1 VQTRDHQAKKLP
13 REDLLFYLFL
23 GVLFLSV
30 SALSLFLLSGERKRA
45 ELAFEYEAEKLA
57 TTLMDYYRDN
67 RELPLDQ
74 LRELVLGFGV
84 YSSNRTPLERYGSAP
99 ASLEPAGPRPGG
111 PPGPSPEVRFL
122 RGSRSLVLIRRLG
135 WMPGMHVM
143 PGIPGLPGR
152 QRGPRMMG
160 RMGGFSEGPQALFL
174 ELSAGPYWARER
186 LLSAARILLPL
197 ALAGLTVLAGVLFR
211 RGSVYRRRLAA
222 QEQLARLG
230 EASRALAHEIK
241 NPLSAI
247 RIQTGLLS
255 KTLPEA
261 RRGDLRI
268 IEEETQ
274 RLALLADRIG
284 DFLRDPLG
292 QPEALDLDRFLG
304 EMALRYDRQLLYR
317 FQGQPPAR
325 VNFDRERLRSVL
337 ENLIRNAQES
347 MDGRPAELECEAGR
361 HQVEV
366 AVLDRGPGIPPE
378 IRDKI
383 FDPFF
388 TSKAHGSGFGLSIAR
403 RFVEA
408 AGGSLSLEDR
418 PGGGTRARIVLKREP
433 A

>member
-1 VQTRDHQAKKLP
+1 MIQKAKKLP
-13 REDLLFYLFL
+13 REDLLFYIFL

-30 SALSLFLLSGERKRA
+30 SAMSLFLLSGERKRA
-45 ELAFEYEAEKLA
+45 ELYFEYEAQKMA
-57 TTLMDYYRDN
+57 TALMDYYREN
-67 RELPLDQ
+67 RELPLEQ
-74 LRELVLGFGV
+74 LRGAVLGFGI
-84 YSSNRTPLERYGSAP
+84 YSAEGAPLERYGSAP
-99 ASLEPAGPRPGG
+99 PRLQLGGPGPGG

-135 WMPGMHVM
+135 GMPGM
-143 PGIPGLPGR
+143 PGMR
-152 QRGPRMMG
+152 REMQRMMG
-160 RMGGFSEGPQALFL
+160 RAFTGPQAIYL
-174 ELSAGPYWARER
+174 ELSAGPYWGRER
-186 LLSAARILLPL
+186 LLGVGRTFLPL
-197 ALAGLTVLAGVLFR
+197 VLAGLMVLAGVLYR

-247 RIQTGLLS
+247 RIQTGLLA
-255 KTLPEA
+255 KTLPAA
-261 RRGDLRI
+261 RQGDLRI

-292 QPEALDLDRFLG
+292 TPVTLDLDEFLR
-304 EMALRYDRQLLYR
+304 ELALRYDSQLLYR

-325 VNFDRERLRSVL
+325 VRFDPQRLRSVL

-347 MDGRPAELECEAGR
+347 MDGQPAELECGAGR

-366 AVLDRGPGIPPE
+366 AVLDRGPGIPPD

-388 TSKAHGSGFGLSIAR
+388 TSKAQGSGFGLSIAR

-408 AGGSLSLEDR
+408 AGGTLTLEDR
-418 PGGGTRARIVLKREP
+418 PGGGLRARIRLPREP

>member
-1 VQTRDHQAKKLP
+1 MRVQKARRLP

-23 GVLFLSV
+23 GVLFLCV
-30 SALSLFLLSGERKRA
+30 GALSLFLLSGESKRA
-45 ELAFEYEAEKLA
+45 ELNFEYEAEKLA

-67 RELPLDQ
+67 RRLPLER
-74 LRELVLGFGV
+74 LRELVLGFGI
-84 YSSNRTPLERYGSAP
+84 YSGDGTPLERYGSAP
-99 ASLEPAGPRPGG
+99 PRLELGG
-111 PPGPSPEVRFL
+111 PGAGGPHGLSPEVRFL
-122 RGSRSLVLIRRLG
+122 RGSRSLLLIRRLG
-135 WMPGMHVM
+135 WMPGMPGM
-143 PGIPGLPGR
+143 PGPR
-152 QRGPRMMG
+152 RGMQRMMERLG
-160 RMGGFSEGPQALFL
+160 RLPEGPQALYL
-174 ELSAGPYWARER
+174 ELPAGPHWGRER
-186 LLSAARILLPL
+186 MYGAARTLLPL
-197 ALAGLTVLAGVLFR
+197 VLAGLMVLAGVLYR
-211 RGSVYRRRLAA
+211 RNSDYRRRLAA

-255 KTLPEA
+255 RTLPEE
-261 RRGDLRI
+261 RQGDLRI

-292 QPEALDLDRFLG
+292 RPEVLDLDRFLG
-304 EMALRYDRQLLYR
+304 ELALRYDRRLLYR

-325 VNFDRERLRSVL
+325 VRFDPQRLRSVL
-337 ENLIRNAQES
+337 ENLIRNAQEA
-347 MDGRPAELECEAGR
+347 MEGQPVELECDTGR

-366 AVLDRGPGIPPE
+366 AVLDRGPGIPAE

-388 TSKAHGSGFGLSIAR
+388 TSKAQGSGFGLSIAR

-408 AGGSLSLEDR
+408 AGGTLILEDR
-418 PGGGTRARIVLKREP
+418 PGGGTQARIQLPREP
-433 A
+433 S

>member
-1 VQTRDHQAKKLP
+1 MAQKAKKLP
-13 REDLLFYLFL
+13 REDLLFYIFL

-45 ELAFEYEAEKLA
+45 ELYFEYEAQKVA
-57 TTLMDYYRDN
+57 TSLMDYYREY
-67 RELPLDQ
+67 RELPLEQ
-74 LRELVLGFGV
+74 MRGQVLGFGI
-84 YSSNRTPLERYGSAP
+84 YSAEGTPLERYGSAP
-99 ASLEPAGPRPGG
+99 AHLQLGGPGPGG
-111 PPGPSPEVRFL
+111 PPGPFHEVRFL

-135 WMPGMHVM
+135 GIPGM
-143 PGIPGLPGR
+143 PGIPR
-152 QRGPRMMG
+152 IRREMQRMMG
-160 RMGGFSEGPQALFL
+160 RAFAGPQAIYL
-174 ELSAGPYWARER
+174 ELSASPYWGRER
-186 LLSAARILLPL
+186 LLAVGRTALPL
-197 ALAGLTVLAGVLFR
+197 VLAGLMVLAGVLYR
-211 RGSVYRRRLAA
+211 RNSDYRRRLAS
-222 QEQLARLG
+222 QDRLARLG

-247 RIQTGLLS
+247 RIQTGILS
-255 KTLPEA
+255 KSLPEA
-261 RRGDLRI
+261 RQGELRI

-292 QPEALDLDRFLG
+292 TPEDLDLDEFLR
-304 EMALRYDRQLLYR
+304 ELVLRYDSQLLYR
-317 FQGQPPAR
+317 FQGQAPAR
-325 VNFDRERLRSVL
+325 VRFDPQRLRSVL

-347 MDGRPAELECEAGR
+347 MDGKPAELQCGAGR

-366 AVLDRGPGIPPE
+366 DVLDRGPGIPPE

-388 TSKAHGSGFGLSIAR
+388 TSKAQGSGFGLSIAR

-408 AGGSLSLEDR
+408 AGGTLTLEDR
-418 PGGGTRARIVLKREP
+418 PGGGIRARIALPREP

>member
-1 VQTRDHQAKKLP
+1 
-13 REDLLFYLFL
+13 LFYLFL

-45 ELAFEYEAEKLA
+45 ELNFEYQAEKLA
-57 TTLMDYYRDN
+57 TALMDYYRDN
-67 RELPLDQ
+67 RELPLGQ
-74 LRELVLGFGV
+74 LGEQVLGFGV
-84 YSSNRTPLERYGSAP
+84 YSADGTPLERYGSAP
-99 ASLEPAGPRPGG
+99 PSLELAGPGPGG
-111 PPGPSPEVRFL
+111 PPRPGPEVRFL

-135 WMPGMHVM
+135 WMPGMHGM
-143 PGIPGLPGR
+143 PGMLGR
-152 QRGPRMMG
+152 QHGQRMMG
-160 RMGGFSEGPQALFL
+160 RMGRFPEGPQVLFL
-174 ELSAGPYWARER
+174 ELSAGPYWGRER
-186 LLSAARILLPL
+186 LLSAARTSLPL
-197 ALAGLTVLAGVLFR
+197 VLAGLMVLAGVLYR

-255 KTLPEA
+255 KTLPEG

-274 RLALLADRIG
+274 RLALLANRIG
-284 DFLRDPLG
+284 DFLRDPVG
-292 QPEALDLDRFLG
+292 QPEDLDLDQFLS
-304 EMALRYDRQLLYR
+304 ELALRYDRQLLYR

-325 VNFDRERLRSVL
+325 VRFDRERLRSVL

-347 MDGRPAELECEAGR
+347 MDGQPAELECEAGR

-366 AVLDRGPGIPPE
+366 AVLDRGPGIPAE

-403 RFVEA
+403 RFVAA
-408 AGGSLSLEDR
+408 AGGSLTLEDR
-418 PGGGTRARIVLKREP
+418 PGGGTRARIVLRREP